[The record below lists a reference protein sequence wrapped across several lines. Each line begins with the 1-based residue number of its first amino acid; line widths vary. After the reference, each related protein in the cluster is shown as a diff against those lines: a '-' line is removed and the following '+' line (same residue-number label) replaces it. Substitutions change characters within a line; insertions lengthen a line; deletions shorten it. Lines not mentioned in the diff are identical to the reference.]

1 MSPTTLRKAPLSGAR
16 LVAVVTGA
24 ASLLLATLFLLLGT
38 GLLWAD
44 SRKDD
49 DGYFSTA
56 HERVATTT
64 HAIATDDLEID
75 GALTLNKGLY
85 GKLRLEVDGTKPVF
99 AGIARSRD
107 VDAYLDGSAHATLT
121 DLEVRPFRPHYREN
135 PGTLTPKAP
144 GEQSFWA
151 ASTEGAGERTLTWDV
166 EDGDWSVVVMN
177 ADGSRGV
184 DARVSAGA
192 SVPLVD
198 DLGYGFSIASLV
210 LVILGGTLIV
220 EALRRRPRPSS
231 PDGSASGA

>member
-1 MSPTTLRKAPLSGAR
+1 MSATTRKAPLSGGR
-16 LVAVVTGA
+16 LAAVVGGITSLTIA
-24 ASLLLATLFLLLGT
+24 ALLLLAGT

-49 DGYFSTA
+49 DGYFSTPR
-56 HERVATTT
+56 ERLVTTT

-75 GALTLNKGLY
+75 GALTLNRALY
-85 GKLRLEVDGTKPVF
+85 GKLRLEVDSAKPVF

-121 DLEVRPFRPHYREN
+121 DLEVRPFRPHYRHN
-135 PGTLTPKAP
+135 AGTLAPGQP
-144 GEQSFWA
+144 GEQTFWV
-151 ASTEGAGERTLTWDV
+151 ASTEGAGARTLTWDV

-198 DLGYGFSIASLV
+198 DLGYGLSIASLV
-210 LVILGGTLIV
+210 LVLVGGTLLA
-220 EALRRRPRPSS
+220 EALRRRPRPSA
-231 PDGSASGA
+231 PDGSAWAA